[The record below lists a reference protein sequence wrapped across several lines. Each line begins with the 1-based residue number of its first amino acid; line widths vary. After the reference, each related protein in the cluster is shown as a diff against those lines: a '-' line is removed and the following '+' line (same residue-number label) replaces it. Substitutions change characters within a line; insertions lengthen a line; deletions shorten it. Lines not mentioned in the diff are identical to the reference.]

1 MTSVYVRGG
10 LTMQT
15 ARGLALQQTLVIW
28 GEVGEFRLFDDD
40 STARWRSETPRH
52 RSRLSMD
59 ARPNTYETR
68 FVRSAAPG
76 SAIESLWAMHI
87 ADTNQGKV
95 VRFDEVAFAEP
106 EGLGS
111 TDGWSAIVTWQKI
124 HD

>member
-1 MTSVYVRGG
+1 
-10 LTMQT
+10 MQT

-40 STARWRSETPRH
+40 STARWRSETQRH

-87 ADTNQGKV
+87 AETHIADTNQGQV

-106 EGLGS
+106 ETLEAPTAGRPSSRGRRS
-111 TDGWSAIVTWQKI
+111 TIERAQR
-124 HD
+124 

>member
-1 MTSVYVRGG
+1 
-10 LTMQT
+10 MQT

-76 SAIESLWAMHI
+76 SAIESLWRWASQTPI
-87 ADTNQGKV
+87 RGRSSAST
-95 VRFDEVAFAEP
+95 RLRFAEP